1 MVRNGFTLV
10 EMLVAML
17 LLSLVGLALVQFQ
30 TFQLSGTERLSAAAL
45 ARLEADNLVVDLLSA
60 REAPRQ
66 PLSGTSTNGGR
77 TLAWQ
82 VTPARPADP
91 RLATLVQLEVAVLAD
106 DGQTV
111 LARRTLVRLP

>member
-1 MVRNGFTLV
+1 MPRNGFTLV

-30 TFQLSGTERLSAAAL
+30 TFQLSGTQRLSAAAL

-60 REAPRQ
+60 PDAPRE
-66 PLSGTSTNGGR
+66 PLSGRSSNGGR

-82 VTPARPADP
+82 VTPTRPEDP
-91 RLATLVQLEVAVLAD
+91 RLSTLVQLDVTVMAEDEA
-106 DGQTV
+106 TV

>member
-1 MVRNGFTLV
+1 MARNGFTLV

-30 TFQLSGTERLSAAAL
+30 TFQLAGTQRLSATAL

-60 REAPRQ
+60 RNAPRE
-66 PLSGTSTNGGR
+66 PVSGVSGNGGR
-77 TLAWQ
+77 SFVWQ
-82 VTPARPADP
+82 VTASRPEDP
-91 RLATLVQLEVAVLAD
+91 RLATLVQLEVAVMAEEG
-106 DGQTV
+106 GQV